1 MSTLTAEIKRS
12 TQTLIDAGDADSA
25 AAILRD
31 YQPAEEHLEEIAH
44 HVRALA
50 EMEMTSC
57 DILELVDLR
66 NLEREVRCWAIMS
79 HTTPPG
85 ITAILGSLDERRAH
99 LASRVPW

>member
-1 MSTLTAEIKRS
+1 MNDLISRS
-12 TQTLIDAGDADSA
+12 TQTLRDAGDANGA

-57 DILELVDLR
+57 DILELVHLR
-66 NLEREVRCWAIMS
+66 NLEREVRCCNSA
-79 HTTPPG
+79 PPS
-85 ITAILGSLDERRAH
+85 ISMILHSLDERRAH

>member
-1 MSTLTAEIKRS
+1 MSALTAEINRAA
-12 TQTLIDAGDADSA
+12 QTLIDAGDADSA

-44 HVRALA
+44 HVRALG

-57 DILELVDLR
+57 DILELMHLR
-66 NLEREVRCWAIMS
+66 NLEREVRCYHNA
-79 HTTPPG
+79 PPS
-85 ITAILGSLDERRAH
+85 ISMILHSLDERRAH

>member
-1 MSTLTAEIKRS
+1 MSALAAEINR
-12 TQTLIDAGDADSA
+12 TAQTLIDAGNADGA

-79 HTTPPG
+79 HAAPPSV
-85 ITAILGSLDERRAH
+85 TAILGSLDERRAH
-99 LASRVPW
+99 IASRVPW